1 MALIEIR
8 VEDRH
13 KLASLFEGHFAGFT
27 ADSILEGHTG
37 RALADSA
44 DQPTFAV
51 LELPKIQV
59 CILGGDAS
67 HALASTYIQGLS
79 QITQVFYSSPDFVAL
94 FNQLHPGKIIPRQR
108 WAFSAENLD
117 VEHLKQ
123 LKANVSNR
131 FRIVPLNVNIV
142 KQLSERKNKF
152 AAVHGV
158 TFKSPEEFIEKGF
171 GYCVLEGETESAN
184 IACVGSSFAICEAGI
199 EIQIDTKSSYQ
210 GNGLATAIAAS
221 VMLHSLEK
229 GLVPGWDAATP
240 ISASLAEKL
249 GYTAQGEYDMLIF
262 TNSRFLVYLR
272 NFIHATRRLFKGD
285 NNR

>member
-1 MALIEIR
+1 MALIEIKG
-8 VEDRH
+8 EDRR
-13 KLASLFEGHFAGFT
+13 KLASLFKGHFAGFT

-37 RALADSA
+37 RAWADSA
-44 DQPTFAV
+44 DTPTFAV
-51 LELPKIQV
+51 LELPKVQV

-67 HALASTYIQGLS
+67 HPLARTYIQSLG
-79 QITQVFYSSPDFVAL
+79 QITQVFYSSSDFVTL
-94 FNQLHPGKIIPRQR
+94 FNQLHPGKIIPRKR
-108 WAFSAENLD
+108 HAFSADSLD

-123 LKANVSNR
+123 LKVNLPDR
-131 FRIVPLNVNIV
+131 FSIVPLDVNIV

-171 GYCVLEGETESAN
+171 GYCAIDGEKEDSN
-184 IACVGSSFAICEAGI
+184 IACVGSSFAICKAGI

-210 GNGLATAIAAS
+210 GNGLAKAVSATL
-221 VMLHSLEK
+221 MLHSLEK

-240 ISASLAEKL
+240 ISAKLAEKL
-249 GYTAQGEYDMLIF
+249 GYTAEGEYDMLIF
-262 TNSRFLVYLR
+262 TNSKFLVYLR

-285 NNR
+285 NTR